1 MIFLLG
7 WLEKRL
13 KVPDVEPKQQPYFRY
28 PMPDPYHGFFKNKE
42 KKMQTVGEAAKARY
56 DGLTYDH
63 ALPQGWVDA
72 CCDKGLDPRGHFVW
86 LYDNF
91 SGRPASITDEGDRI
105 VSLLARDP

>member
-42 KKMQTVGEAAKARY
+42 KKMQTVI
-56 DGLTYDH
+56 
-63 ALPQGWVDA
+63 
-72 CCDKGLDPRGHFVW
+72 
-86 LYDNF
+86 NF
-91 SGRPASITDEGDRI
+91 DIEKI
-105 VSLLARDP
+105 

>member
-1 MIFLLG
+1 MFFFLRKY
-7 WLEKRL
+7 EESL
-13 KVPDVEPKQQPYFRY
+13 KNRKQKIILAKALRQPIRQPYFY
-28 PMPDPYHGFFKNKE
+28 WEKNPM
-42 KKMQTVGEAAKARY
+42 TRGEAAKARY

-86 LYDNF
+86 LYDDYV
-91 SGRPASITDEGDRI
+91 GRPAPITDDGDRI

>member
-1 MIFLLG
+1 MFFLIG

-13 KVPDVEPKQQPYFRY
+13 QKPDFEEQIQPYFRY
-28 PMPDPYHGFFKNKE
+28 PRPDPYHGFFEKRKE
-42 KKMQTVGEAAKARY
+42 KMQTRGEAAEARY
-56 DGLTYDH
+56 AGLTYDH

-86 LYDNF
+86 LYDDYV
-91 SGRPASITDEGDRI
+91 GRPAPITGEGDRI